1 MRRIVLLLGVLA
13 TFLSV
18 TESCAQ
24 IKYGIKGGLNL
35 SDVVIMNT
43 WRGSL
48 GGSEKDPNI
57 SVRNRSGFFIG
68 PTALL
73 STPLKRLDIDASLLF
88 DQRGVETKS
97 FLLDGGRAYKT
108 TTTQQQLVLPVN
120 ARYNLISGKSA
131 SLFVFAG
138 PQLGINIGKRENELD
153 NGVFVFNRA
162 SFSINAGAGL
172 LLARHIQVSANYNVV
187 CKKNAEKWVN
197 WNTSY
202 AKETG
207 RSRFHAWQFS
217 IGYYF

>member
-1 MRRIVLLLGVLA
+1 MRRIVLLLVVLA
-13 TFLSV
+13 TFLSA
-18 TESCAQ
+18 TESSAQ
-24 IKYGIKGGLNL
+24 IKYGVKGGLNL
-35 SDVVIMNT
+35 SDVVIMHT
-43 WRGSL
+43 WRGS
-48 GGSEKDPNI
+48 SEKDPNI

-88 DQRGVETKS
+88 DQRGVETMS
-97 FLLDGGRAYKT
+97 FLLDGGRPYKT

-172 LLARHIQVSANYNVV
+172 LLARHIQISANYNIV
-187 CKKNAEKWVN
+187 CKKNAEKWIN
-197 WNTSY
+197 RNTSY

-217 IGYYF
+217 IGYYL

>member
-18 TESCAQ
+18 TESSAQ
-24 IKYGIKGGLNL
+24 IKYGVKGGLNL
-35 SDVVIMNT
+35 SDVVIMDT
-43 WRGSL
+43 WRGS
-48 GGSEKDPNI
+48 SEKDPNI

-88 DQRGVETKS
+88 DQRGVETMS
-97 FLLDGGRAYKT
+97 IGLAGGRAFKT
-108 TTTQQQLVLPVN
+108 TTTQQQLSIPVN
-120 ARYNLISGKSA
+120 ARYNLILGKGA
-131 SLFVFAG
+131 KLFVFAG

-172 LLARHIQVSANYNVV
+172 LLARHFQISANYNAI
-187 CKKNAEKWVN
+187 CKKNADI
-197 WNTSY
+197 WNSRNMDY
-202 AKETG
+202 SHEMD

>member
-1 MRRIVLLLGVLA
+1 MRRFFLLLGVFA

-18 TESCAQ
+18 TESSAQ
-24 IKYGIKGGLNL
+24 IKYGVKGGLNL
-35 SDVVIMNT
+35 SDVVIMDT
-43 WRGSL
+43 WRGS
-48 GGSEKDPNI
+48 SEKNQSI
-57 SVRNRSGFFIG
+57 SISNRNGFFIG
-68 PTALL
+68 PTALF

-97 FLLDGGRAYKT
+97 IDLLGGRPYKT

-138 PQLGINIGKRENELD
+138 PQLGINIGKRENKTDYET
-153 NGVFVFNRA
+153 FVFNRA

-172 LLARHIQVSANYNVV
+172 LLARHIQISANYNIV
-187 CKKNAEKWVN
+187 CKKNAETWVN

-202 AKETG
+202 ANETG

-217 IGYYF
+217 VGYYF

>member
-1 MRRIVLLLGVLA
+1 MRRIVLLLVVLA
-13 TFLSV
+13 TFLSA
-18 TESCAQ
+18 TESSAQ
-24 IKYGIKGGLNL
+24 IKYGVKGGLNL
-35 SDVVIMNT
+35 SDVVIMDT
-43 WRGSL
+43 WRGS
-48 GGSEKDPNI
+48 SEKNQSI
-57 SVRNRSGFFIG
+57 SISNRNGFFIG
-68 PTALL
+68 PTALM

-88 DQRGVETKS
+88 DQRGVETMS
-97 FLLDGGRAYKT
+97 ISLDGGHAFKT

-153 NGVFVFNRA
+153 HGSFVFNRA
-162 SFSINAGAGL
+162 SLSINAGAGL
-172 LLARHIQVSANYNVV
+172 LLARHIQISANYNIV

>member
-1 MRRIVLLLGVLA
+1 MRRLFLLLGALA

-18 TESCAQ
+18 TDSSAQ
-24 IKYGIKGGLNL
+24 IKYGVKGGLNL
-35 SDVVIMNT
+35 SDVVIMDT
-43 WRGSL
+43 WRGS
-48 GGSEKDPNI
+48 SEKDPNI

-88 DQRGVETKS
+88 DQRGVETMS
-97 FLLDGGRAYKT
+97 FLLDGGRPYKT

-120 ARYNLISGKSA
+120 ARYNLISGKSV

-138 PQLGINIGKRENELD
+138 PQLGINIGKRENKTD
-153 NGVFVFNRA
+153 HGSFVFNRA

-172 LLARHIQVSANYNVV
+172 LLARHIQVSAHYNVV
-187 CKKNAEKWVN
+187 CKKNAETWVN

-202 AKETG
+202 SKETG

-217 IGYYF
+217 VGYYF

>member
-1 MRRIVLLLGVLA
+1 MRRIILLLVVLA

-18 TESCAQ
+18 TESSAQ
-24 IKYGIKGGLNL
+24 IKYGVKGGLNL
-35 SDVVIMNT
+35 SDVVIMDT
-43 WRGSL
+43 WRGS
-48 GGSEKDPNI
+48 SEKNQSI
-57 SVRNRSGFFIG
+57 SISNRNGFFIG
-68 PTALL
+68 PTALM

-88 DQRGVETKS
+88 DQRGVETMS
-97 FLLDGGRAYKT
+97 IDLVGGRPYKT

-138 PQLGINIGKRENELD
+138 PQLGINIGKRENKTD
-153 NGVFVFNRA
+153 HGSFVFNRA

-187 CKKNAEKWVN
+187 CKKNAETWVN
-197 WNTSY
+197 RNTSY
-202 AKETG
+202 ANETG

-217 IGYYF
+217 VGYYF

>member
-1 MRRIVLLLGVLA
+1 MRRFFLLLGVFA

-18 TESCAQ
+18 TESSAQ
-24 IKYGIKGGLNL
+24 IKYGVKGGLNL
-35 SDVVIMNT
+35 SDVVIMDT
-43 WRGSL
+43 WRGS
-48 GGSEKDPNI
+48 SEKNQSI
-57 SVRNRSGFFIG
+57 SISNRNGFFIG
-68 PTALL
+68 PTALM

-88 DQRGVETKS
+88 DQRGVETMS
-97 FLLDGGRAYKT
+97 IGLGGGRAYKT

-138 PQLGINIGKRENELD
+138 PQLGINIGKRENKTDYET
-153 NGVFVFNRA
+153 FVFNRA

-172 LLARHIQVSANYNVV
+172 LLARHIQISANYNIV
-187 CKKNAEKWVN
+187 CKKNAETWVN

-202 AKETG
+202 ANETG

-217 IGYYF
+217 VGYYF

>member
-1 MRRIVLLLGVLA
+1 MKRIVLLIGVLA
-13 TFLSV
+13 TFLSA
-18 TESCAQ
+18 TESSAQ
-24 IKYGIKGGLNL
+24 IKYGVKGGLNL
-35 SDVVIMNT
+35 SDVVIMDT
-43 WRGSL
+43 WRGSM
-48 GGSEKDPNI
+48 GGSEKDKGVSI
-57 SVRNRSGFFIG
+57 SNRAGFFIG

-73 STPLKRLDIDASLLF
+73 NTPLKRLDIDVSLLF

-97 FLLDGGRAYKT
+97 IDLLGGRPYKT

-120 ARYNLISGKSA
+120 ARCNLISGKSA

-138 PQLGINIGKRENELD
+138 PQLGINIGKRENKTD
-153 NGVFVFNRA
+153 HGTFVFNRA

-172 LLARHIQVSANYNVV
+172 LLARHIQISANYNIV
-187 CKKNAEKWVN
+187 CKKNAETWVN

-202 AKETG
+202 ANETG

>member
-1 MRRIVLLLGVLA
+1 MRRIVLLLGVLT

-18 TESCAQ
+18 TESSAQ
-24 IKYGIKGGLNL
+24 IKYGVKGGLNL
-35 SDVVIMNT
+35 SDVVIMDT
-43 WRGSL
+43 WRGSM
-48 GGSEKDPNI
+48 GGSEKDKGVSI
-57 SVRNRSGFFIG
+57 SNRAGFFIG
-68 PTALL
+68 PTALM

-88 DQRGVETKS
+88 DQRGVETMS
-97 FLLDGGRAYKT
+97 IGLGGGRAYKT

-120 ARYNLISGKSA
+120 ARYNLISGRGA

-172 LLARHIQVSANYNVV
+172 LIARHIQVSANYNVV
-187 CKKNAEKWVN
+187 CKKNAEKWYN
-197 WNTSY
+197 RNMSY
-202 AKETG
+202 SNETG

-217 IGYYF
+217 VGYFF

>member
-1 MRRIVLLLGVLA
+1 MRRLFLLLGALA

-18 TESCAQ
+18 TDSSAQ
-24 IKYGIKGGLNL
+24 IKYGVKGGLNL
-35 SDVVIMNT
+35 SDVVIMDT
-43 WRGSL
+43 WRGS
-48 GGSEKDPNI
+48 SEKDPNI

-88 DQRGVETKS
+88 DQRGVETMS
-97 FLLDGGRAYKT
+97 FLLDGGRPYKT

-120 ARYNLISGKSA
+120 ARYNLISGKSV

-138 PQLGINIGKRENELD
+138 PQLGINIGKRENKTD
-153 NGVFVFNRA
+153 HGSFVFNRA

-172 LLARHIQVSANYNVV
+172 LLARHIQVSAHYNVV
-187 CKKNAEKWVN
+187 CKKNAETWVN

-217 IGYYF
+217 VGYYF